1 MLDSL
6 ANKIATTLNEA
17 NNPYQF
23 TDGAGQPV
31 EHNLFETNDGTDK
44 ITAGNIK
51 IADGWN
57 NNEYGITASKDP
69 NAPEGAN
76 DNILHMKNLFTES
89 MVYDTNGDGTGTKLF
104 EGTYQEFFSNMG
116 VVLGLDI
123 KSSTEILN
131 NHVQLAGSI
140 SDDRDNVSGVSLD
153 EEGMNMLQY
162 SKAYSASARMMTV
175 LDEALDTIINKMGV
189 VGR

>member
-1 MLDSL
+1 M
-6 ANKIATTLNEA
+6 
-17 NNPYQF
+17 
-23 TDGAGQPV
+23 
-31 EHNLFETNDGTDK
+31 
-44 ITAGNIK
+44 
-51 IADGWN
+51 
-57 NNEYGITASKDP
+57 
-69 NAPEGAN
+69 
-76 DNILHMKNLFTES
+76 
-89 MVYDTNGDGTGTKLF
+89 
-104 EGTYQEFFSNMG
+104 
-116 VVLGLDI
+116 GLDI